1 MDDDEFLRIKKEG
14 WRKAKIALNI
24 KYTPADD
31 YFVKYFGTSEFNKTL
46 FRKLIAEHGISV

>member
-24 KYTPADD
+24 KYTTADD